1 MSSAKGIRTRRAVAV
16 AGTGRTRLLDVAR
29 EAKVSTMTVV
39 RVLREPHKVAVATR
53 ERVEKVLADTGY
65 TPDLVARG
73 LVSNRSGLVGAVVPL
88 LTNSLIAEIVQGLSE
103 MLARDGIHLL
113 LGQSGFSL
121 AEEEALVRAFLS
133 RRIDAIFLSGVSHT
147 RATVAMLQQAGIP
160 VVEGGNLTKR
170 PIDMVVGYSNVNAA
184 HEVTRFLCDA
194 GYAKVGYI
202 GALPADNDRARDR
215 RHGYDLAIA
224 AAGHDVDP
232 SLCIETTLDIDAGAE
247 AMGALLL
254 RHPDIRAVFCS
265 ADALA
270 IGALFECQR
279 RNIAVPQSVALA
291 GFDDLAI
298 AARVVPSLT
307 TLRVPRYFIGQQA
320 GKMILDRLAGKAVRR
335 RIIDTG
341 YEFVRRESA

>member
-1 MSSAKGIRTRRAVAV
+1 
-16 AGTGRTRLLDVAR
+16 
-29 EAKVSTMTVV
+29 MTVV
-39 RVLREPHKVAVATR
+39 RVLREPHKVATATR

-73 LVSNRSGLVGAVVPL
+73 LVSNKSGLVGAIVPL

-133 RRIDAIFLSGVSHT
+133 RRIDAIFMSGVSHT
-147 RATVAMLQQAGIP
+147 RATIEMLQQAGIP
-160 VVEGGNLTKR
+160 VVEGGNLTKH
-170 PIDMVVGYSNVNAA
+170 PIDMVVGYSNVKAA
-184 HEVTRFLCDA
+184 REVTRFLLDA

-202 GALPADNDRARDR
+202 GALPLDNDRARDR

-224 AAGHDVDP
+224 AAGHDADP

-247 AMGALLL
+247 AMGALLAG
-254 RHPDIRAVFCS
+254 HPDIRAVFCS

-270 IGALFECQR
+270 VGALFECQR
-279 RNIAVPQSVALA
+279 RNVPVPGRVALA

-335 RIIDTG
+335 RVIDTG

>member
-1 MSSAKGIRTRRAVAV
+1 
-16 AGTGRTRLLDVAR
+16 
-29 EAKVSTMTVV
+29 MTVV
-39 RVLREPHKVAVATR
+39 RVMREPHKVATATR

-73 LVSNRSGLVGAVVPL
+73 LVSNKSGLVGAIVPL

-121 AEEEALVRAFLS
+121 SEEEALVRAFLS
-133 RRIDAIFLSGVSHT
+133 RRIDAIFMSGVSHT
-147 RATVAMLQQAGIP
+147 RATIEMLQQAGIP
-160 VVEGGNLTKR
+160 VVEGGNLTKH
-170 PIDMVVGYSNVNAA
+170 PIDMVVGYSNVKAA
-184 HEVTRFLCDA
+184 REVTRFLLDA

-202 GALPADNDRARDR
+202 GALPVDNDRARDR

-224 AAGHDVDP
+224 AAGYEADP

-247 AMGALLL
+247 AMGTLLA

-270 IGALFECQR
+270 VGALFECQR
-279 RNIAVPQSVALA
+279 RNVPVPGRVALA